1 MPPDFSK
8 LSTAEKELA
17 YKAPLLVCILIAGAD
32 GKIDGKEMSEA
43 IGMAQERE
51 WVKANLKNYFAEV
64 SEDFEDK
71 IKMLIQAYP
80 FEAAQRNPIITNEL
94 SGLNQLWLKLDPD
107 FSSALYQS
115 LRYISQRIALS
126 SGGFLKKISAEEAQ
140 LMDLPMLVDPGK

>member
-1 MPPDFSK
+1 MPTDFSK
-8 LSTAEKELA
+8 LSTEEKELA

-80 FEAAQRNPIITNEL
+80 FDAAQRNPIIAREL
-94 SGLNQLWLKLDPD
+94 SGLNQLWPRVDPD

-126 SGGFLKKISAEEAQ
+126 SGGFLKKISSEEAQ
-140 LMDLPMLVDPGK
+140 LMDLPMLLEPGK